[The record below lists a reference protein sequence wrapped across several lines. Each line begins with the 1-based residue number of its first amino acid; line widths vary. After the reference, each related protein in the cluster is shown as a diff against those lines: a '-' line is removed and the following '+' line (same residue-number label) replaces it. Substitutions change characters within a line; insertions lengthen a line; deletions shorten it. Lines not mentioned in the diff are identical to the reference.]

1 MTFPIRGRQE
11 PFSCEEEHTVLPTF
25 VSRKLVVYYESLKRE
40 LKTKPIYEFRCDERL
55 MPALSTF
62 LKLAFKP
69 VFDGKSRLKDTR
81 LLALS

>member
-1 MTFPIRGRQE
+1 MRGEQSPPAQR
-11 PFSCEEEHTVLPTF
+11 
-25 VSRKLVVYYESLKRE
+25 VYYESIKR
-40 LKTKPIYEFRCDERL
+40 DL

>member
-1 MTFPIRGRQE
+1 MRRTPLGEGEKQIALTELLRMQEIGQFPDTYTFPWA
-11 PFSCEEEHTVLPTF
+11 
-25 VSRKLVVYYESLKRE
+25 VVYYES
-40 LKTKPIYEFRCDERL
+40 I

-81 LLALS
+81 LLSLS

>member
-1 MTFPIRGRQE
+1 MQEIGQFPDTYTFPWA
-11 PFSCEEEHTVLPTF
+11 
-25 VSRKLVVYYESLKRE
+25 VVYYES
-40 LKTKPIYEFRCDERL
+40 I